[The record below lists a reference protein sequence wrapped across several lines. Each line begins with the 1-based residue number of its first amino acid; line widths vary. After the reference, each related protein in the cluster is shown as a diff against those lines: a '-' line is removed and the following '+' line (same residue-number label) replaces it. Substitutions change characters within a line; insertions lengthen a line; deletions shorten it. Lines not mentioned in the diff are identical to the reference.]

1 MTFSRT
7 LLGLVA
13 ALALFAAGAGAQV
26 SVPSPT
32 PNAVGDDE
40 VIKVTT
46 QLVTIPVRVMDKSGR
61 FIPGLKQADFRIFE
75 DSKPQEIAYFLNEEE
90 PFTVVLMLDMSYS
103 TKFKLVDIQKAAL
116 EFISQLRPQDKVA
129 VVSFDAEVHVLVK
142 PTTDRDE
149 ITNAIRSTR
158 IGAGT
163 SLYDAVDTVMKSL
176 SNSVEGRKAVILFSD
191 GVDTTSRRTGL
202 ARNLEDATELDALV
216 YPIRYDTFA
225 DVQSMKT
232 KGTVN
237 SIYVAPVL
245 PKGTKA
251 DPARADIVISAS
263 GEQGTTAEDYAR
275 ASGFMR
281 SLADRSGGRLY
292 EATTLSGLSEAY
304 AHIAAELREFY
315 SIGYYPTG
323 ERLVDRTTNVKV
335 KVAQEGFVVR
345 AREEFI
351 TRKKN

>member
-1 MTFSRT
+1 MPFWRT
-7 LLGLVA
+7 LIGLVA
-13 ALALFAAGAGAQV
+13 VALFAAGAAAQV
-26 SVPSPT
+26 AVPT
-32 PNAVGDDE
+32 PTPAGVGEDE

-61 FIPGLKQADFRIFE
+61 FISGLKQADFHIFE
-75 DSKPQEIAYFLNEEE
+75 DGKPQEIAYFLNEEE
-90 PFTVVLMLDMSYS
+90 SFTVVLMLDMSYS
-103 TKFKLVDIQKAAL
+103 TKFKLGDIQKAAL

-129 VVSFDAEVHVLVK
+129 VVSFDNQVHVLAK

-149 ITNAIRSTR
+149 ITTAIRSTR
-158 IGAGT
+158 IATGT

-176 SNSVEGRKAVILFSD
+176 SSSVEGRKAVILFSD
-191 GVDTTSRRTGL
+191 GVDTTSRKSGL
-202 ARNLEDATELDALV
+202 TRNLEDATELDALV

-225 DVQSMKT
+225 DVQSMRT
-232 KGTVN
+232 KPTNG
-237 SIYVAPVL
+237 IYVAPVV

-251 DPARADIVISAS
+251 DPNRADIVINAS
-263 GEQGTTAEDYAR
+263 GEQGTTLEDYSR
-275 ASGFMR
+275 ATGFMQA
-281 SLADRSGGRLY
+281 LADRSGGRLY
-292 EATTLSGLSEAY
+292 EATTLSGLTEAY
-304 AHIAAELREFY
+304 ARIAAELREFY

-335 KVAQEGFVVR
+335 KVDRDGLVVR